1 MALPPIP
8 ADVRARL
15 KWLRIA
21 TRRATGDRGVGM
33 HASRSRGA
41 GLEFAQYRAY
51 EPGDEPRQIDWKL
64 YARSDK
70 FFVRESERESP
81 IALWILIDASASMG
95 QADRARPDWSRLDAA
110 KALAQCLAELALQQ
124 DDRFGWIVLNSDGVA
139 LAAPRSGRRQR
150 DRLLIELSRV
160 SAGGSFPDEAA
171 LAPVW
176 ERIGGRDLVVVL
188 SDLFDDM
195 DVGGATALA
204 ERLAKARREVLAIQL
219 LAVEEREFPF
229 DGGYLFREQES
240 GAELLGDGAALRADF
255 LRRFAEARDALHTRL
270 EAAGIAH
277 VTCWLDDPLDRP
289 LRALFATGA
298 GQSAEPV
305 A

>member
-1 MALPPIP
+1 MGLGPIP

-15 KWLRIA
+15 KRLRLT
-21 TRRATGDRGVGM
+21 TRRAAGDRGIGA

-81 IALWILIDASASMG
+81 VALWILIDASASMG

-124 DDRFGWIVLNSDGVA
+124 DDRFGWIVLRDGGIA
-139 LAAPRSGRRQR
+139 MAAPHSGRRQR
-150 DRLLIELSRV
+150 DRLMIELDRAV
-160 SAGGSFPDEAA
+160 ADGAFPGDAA
-171 LAPVW
+171 LAPLW
-176 ERIGGRDLVVVL
+176 ERIGARDLVVL
-188 SDLFDDM
+188 ISDLFDERA
-195 DVGGATALA
+195 VALA
-204 ERLAKARREVLAIQL
+204 ERLAQARREVLTVQML
-219 LAVEEREFPF
+219 TVEEREFPF
-229 DGGYLFREQES
+229 DGGYLFRDQES

-255 LRRFAEARDALHTRL
+255 LTRFDAARAALDARL
-270 EAAGIAH
+270 EAAGIRHA
-277 VTCWLDDPLDRP
+277 TCWLDDPLDRP
-289 LRALFATGA
+289 LRALFGRP
-298 GQSAEPV
+298 AE
-305 A
+305 AQA